1 MLKSGYSDSKSARDV
16 IAYLGDLQE
25 ARTKGIDILK
35 QRDLRLDGIR
45 KAREA
50 QAAKREKQKIE
61 YAKKYP
67 YYAVLSCE
75 ANGTHANIV
84 ACFSGGKY
92 GADTDLNLNGKIFKP
107 YNINQA
113 GDENSNGLAFD
124 LKSDFSIVAQNT
136 SDFLVLKLIITSRL
150 TDKIVFQEEVGQY
163 GVIRISN

>member
-1 MLKSGYSDSKSARDV
+1 MGEV
-16 IAYLGDLQE
+16 YLAMTGGQSTLDFTTQNEDLEQ
-25 ARTKGIDILK
+25 TN
-35 QRDLRLDGIR
+35 QTT
-45 KAREA
+45 
-50 QAAKREKQKIE
+50 
-61 YAKKYP
+61 
-67 YYAVLSCE
+67 SS
-75 ANGTHANIV
+75 N
-84 ACFSGGKY
+84 
-92 GADTDLNLNGKIFKP
+92 DTDLNLNGKIFKA